1 MRLDVSREPRDP
13 IWQKVEPSPGC
24 VAGRQSPQKL
34 RLCFVADVASVH
46 TVRWIRFFS
55 ERGHKIAVASARPP
69 ESGVRVDAYCRLS
82 NAAPLPGTRVLRNVL
97 ELRRFLRSFNP
108 HLLHAHYINESGWL
122 GALSGFHPFVLTA
135 WGSDVYVAP
144 RHSLLARILS
154 PWAVRRADYVTAD
167 SQDQVEI
174 LRQMGAPE
182 RATAMVGWGA
192 DVQSFSGRSGRAW
205 RAAHGIQDEQAV
217 ILSPRRWIENS
228 NILVI
233 LDAFAFV
240 RRRCPNAVL
249 ILKDL
254 PGSSVGLR
262 ERILSQVQF
271 LGLSDTTLMVGEI
284 PESELPELYAASD
297 ITVSV
302 CSSDGTPV
310 SVLEAMASRSAVI
323 AGDLPSL
330 REWVQ
335 DGETGVLV
343 PVGNAE
349 MLGKQ
354 LLRLVESRALRQRL
368 TESAHKMVTTR
379 GDRSHNLKGME
390 LIYHRLA
397 ANRIAQPG

>member
-1 MRLDVSREPRDP
+1 
-13 IWQKVEPSPGC
+13 
-24 VAGRQSPQKL
+24 VAGRRGAQKL
-34 RLCFVADVASVH
+34 RLCFVADAASVH
-46 TVRWIRFFS
+46 TLRWIRFFA
-55 ERGHKIAVASARPP
+55 ERGHEIAVASARAP
-69 ESGVRVDAYCRLS
+69 ESGVHIKAYCRLS
-82 NAAPLPGTRVLRNVL
+82 NAAPVPWTRILRNVL
-97 ELRRFLRSFNP
+97 ELRRFLRSFDP

-122 GALSGFHPFVLTA
+122 AALSGFHPFVLTA

-144 RHSLLARILS
+144 RRSLLARILS

-174 LRQMGAPE
+174 LRQMGAPA

-192 DVQSFSGRSGRAW
+192 DVRSFSGRSGRAW

-217 ILSPRRWIENS
+217 ILSPRRWVENS

-249 ILKDL
+249 ILKDV
-254 PGSSVGLR
+254 PGSSVSLR
-262 ERILSQVQF
+262 EQILSQVRL
-271 LGLSDTTLMVGEI
+271 LGISDTTLIVGEI
-284 PESELPELYAASD
+284 PEDELPELYAASD

-310 SVLEAMASRSAVI
+310 SVLEAMAGRSAVI

-330 REWVQ
+330 REWVR

-343 PVGNAE
+343 PVGNHE
-349 MLGKQ
+349 TLGKQ
-354 LLRLVESRALRQRL
+354 LVRLVESAALRQRL
-368 TESAHKMVTTR
+368 TEAAHEMVRTR
-379 GDRSHNLKGME
+379 ADRFRTLEGME
-390 LIYHRLA
+390 LVYYRLA
-397 ANRIAQPG
+397 TNRIMRPA

>member
-1 MRLDVSREPRDP
+1 MWEEG
-13 IWQKVEPSPGC
+13 QPSQGGA
-24 VAGRQSPQKL
+24 VGRQGAEKL
-34 RLCFVADVASVH
+34 RLCFVADAASVH

-55 ERGHKIAVASARPP
+55 ERGHEIALASARPP
-69 ESGVRVDAYCRLS
+69 ESGVHVDAYCRLS
-82 NAAPLPGTRVLRNVL
+82 NAAPLPGTRILRNVL
-97 ELRRFLRSFNP
+97 KLRRLLRSFNP

-144 RHSLLARILS
+144 RHSLLARILN

-174 LRQMGAPE
+174 LRKMGAPA

-192 DVQSFSGRSGRAW
+192 DVRGFSGRSGRAW
-205 RAAHGIQDEQAV
+205 RAAHGIQDGQIV

-254 PGSSVGLR
+254 PGSSGGLR
-262 ERILSQVQF
+262 ERILSQVQL
-271 LGLSDTTLMVGEI
+271 LGISDTTLMVGEI

-310 SVLEAMASRSAVI
+310 SVLEAMAGRSAVV
-323 AGDLPSL
+323 AGDVPSL
-330 REWVQ
+330 REWVL

-349 MLGKQ
+349 MLGQQ

-368 TESAHKMVTTR
+368 TEAAHEMVKTR
-379 GDRSHNLKGME
+379 ADRFHSLEGME
-390 LIYHRLA
+390 LVYHRLA
-397 ANRIAQPG
+397 ANGMAGPR

>member
-1 MRLDVSREPRDP
+1 M
-13 IWQKVEPSPGC
+13 
-24 VAGRQSPQKL
+24 
-34 RLCFVADVASVH
+34 RLCFVADAASVH
-46 TVRWIRFFS
+46 TLRWIRFFA
-55 ERGHKIAVASARPP
+55 ERGHEIAVASARAP
-69 ESGVRVDAYCRLS
+69 ESGVHIKAYCRLS
-82 NAAPLPGTRVLRNVL
+82 NAAPVPWTRILRNVL
-97 ELRRFLRSFNP
+97 ELRRFLRSFDP

-122 GALSGFHPFVLTA
+122 AALSGFHPFVLTA

-144 RHSLLARILS
+144 RRSLLARILS

-174 LRQMGAPE
+174 LRQMGAPA

-192 DVQSFSGRSGRAW
+192 DVRSFSGRSGRAW

-217 ILSPRRWIENS
+217 ILSPRRWVENS

-249 ILKDL
+249 ILKDV
-254 PGSSVGLR
+254 PGSSTSLR
-262 ERILSQVQF
+262 EQILSQVRL
-271 LGLSDTTLMVGEI
+271 LGISDTTLIVGEI
-284 PESELPELYAASD
+284 PEDELPELYAASD

-310 SVLEAMASRSAVI
+310 SVLEAMAGRSAVI

-330 REWVQ
+330 REWVR

-343 PVGNAE
+343 PVGNHE
-349 MLGKQ
+349 TLGKQ
-354 LLRLVESRALRQRL
+354 LVRLVESAALRQRL
-368 TESAHKMVTTR
+368 TEAAHEMVRTR
-379 GDRSHNLKGME
+379 ADRFRTLEGME
-390 LIYHRLA
+390 LVYYRLA
-397 ANRIAQPG
+397 TNRIMRPA